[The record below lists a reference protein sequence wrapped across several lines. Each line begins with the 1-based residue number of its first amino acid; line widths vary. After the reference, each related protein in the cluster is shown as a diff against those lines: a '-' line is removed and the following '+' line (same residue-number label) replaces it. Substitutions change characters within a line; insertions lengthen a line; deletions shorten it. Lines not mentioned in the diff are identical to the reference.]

1 MTPPGSLRKILG
13 LLREELPALSA
24 GTVLLVAGAGL
35 SLVYPQ
41 GIRLIVDGAIEG
53 QDPRAVTR
61 IAIFLGVLAVVQGFA
76 VAGRHLLFSLAGERG
91 VRRVRERLYR
101 SLLSQEIAFFDA
113 SRTGE
118 LVSRLGTDCAAIQ
131 SLVSA
136 HVSMAFRHL
145 ITALGALGFL
155 FFTSGRLTLVMLAVV
170 PAVAIGGVAYG
181 RKVRALARQYQD
193 ALADA
198 SHVAEESLSAVRTV
212 RSFNAEAAETARYEK
227 AIGDSYDAARK
238 RVYAGSTFMGAASA
252 GGYVAVA
259 VVLGYGGILV
269 SRGELSAGAL
279 TAFLVYTLF
288 IAMSLGALADLWAE
302 AMRGLGAAD
311 RVFALMDRV
320 PGMALSGGMV
330 PEGGV
335 VALAAP
341 SPRPSPPASRGEREE
356 RSARVLRGERED
368 RRFSGAGARLTFEDV
383 CFSYPTRPEVEVL
396 SGIDLDIAP
405 GEVVAL
411 VGASGGGKSTVAA
424 LVGRLYDP
432 TTGRILFDEH
442 DLRDL
447 DPAWLRA
454 QIGVVPQ
461 DPVLFS
467 ASVEENV
474 RYGRPG
480 ASREEVVSACRAAHA
495 DAFVRAFP
503 LGYETKVGERGQQ
516 LSGGQRQRIAIARA
530 VLKDPRVLLLDE
542 ATSALDAESEAL
554 VQDAL
559 ERLMVGR
566 TAIVIAHRLST
577 VARADRVLVLD
588 GGKVVESGA
597 HGTLMAAGGIYR
609 RLVERQLL
617 KA

>member
-1 MTPPGSLRKILG
+1 MSRGGALRRIGG

-41 GIRLIVDGAIEG
+41 GIRIIVDGAIAG
-53 QDPRAVTR
+53 RDAATVKRA
-61 IAIFLGVLAVVQGFA
+61 ALLLGVLAVVQGAA

-91 VRRVRERLYR
+91 VRRVRDRLYR
-101 SLLSQEIAFFDA
+101 SLLGQEIAFFDGA
-113 SRTGE
+113 RTGE

-136 HVSMAFRHL
+136 HVSMAFRHV
-145 ITALGALGFL
+145 ITALGALALL
-155 FFTSGRLTLVMLAVV
+155 FVTSARLTLVMLAVV
-170 PAVAIGGVAYG
+170 PPVAIGAVAYG
-181 RKVRALARQYQD
+181 RKVRALARRYQD

-212 RSFNAEAAETARYEK
+212 RAFNAEAAEAARYER
-227 AIGDSYDAARK
+227 ATGEAYDAARS
-238 RVYAGSTFMGAASA
+238 RAYAGSTFMGAASA
-252 GGYVAVA
+252 GGYVAMA
-259 VVLGYGGILV
+259 VVLGYGGTLV
-269 SRGELSAGAL
+269 AAGALTAGAL

-288 IAMSLGALADLWAE
+288 IAMSLGALAELWAE

-311 RVFALMDRV
+311 RVFALMDRA
-320 PGMALSGGMV
+320 PLMPLAGG
-330 PEGGV
+330 E
-335 VALAAP
+335 
-341 SPRPSPPASRGEREE
+341 RPASCAGRLVFEG
-356 RSARVLRGERED
+356 V
-368 RRFSGAGARLTFEDV
+368 RFT
-383 CFSYPTRPEVEVL
+383 YPTRPDAEVL
-396 SGIDLDIAP
+396 GGIDLAVAA

-411 VGASGGGKSTVAA
+411 AGASGAGKSTVAA

-432 TTGRILFDEH
+432 SGGRVLLDGR

-461 DPVLFS
+461 EPILFS
-467 ASVEENV
+467 ASIEENV

-480 ASREEVVSACRAAHA
+480 ASHEEVVLACRAANA
-495 DAFVRAFP
+495 DGFVRAFP
-503 LGYETKVGERGQQ
+503 DGYATRVGERGQQ
-516 LSGGQRQRIAIARA
+516 LSGGQRQRIAVARA
-530 VLKDPRVLLLDE
+530 VLKDPRILLLDE

-559 ERLMVGR
+559 ERLMRDR
-566 TAIVIAHRLST
+566 TSIVIAHRLST
-577 VARADRVLVLD
+577 VARADRVLVLE
-588 GGKVVESGA
+588 GGRIVESGPHA
-597 HGTLMAAGGIYR
+597 ALMAAGGTYR

-617 KA
+617 EA